1 MAAAN
6 RHPKRLIVGC
16 DGTWQSADTGPPE
29 DPTNVINFLRAL
41 NHNAMGDRKEQII
54 FYQAGVATGGV
65 LPIQKALAGGMGL
78 GLEENAE
85 DAYSF
90 IAHNYVEGD
99 EIFIVGFSR
108 GAYTARF
115 VAGLLG
121 ILGVLSRVGM
131 RHFKPIIEIYKAA
144 QDSTEFNTKLQAY
157 KTNQKTPMVASDYCV
172 TNENVNI
179 KAVACWETVGAMGV
193 PDNTLAKL
201 LKLNAKWDFLDTQLP
216 LRIEFAFQSLG
227 LDEHRSSFSP
237 TLWWLNPNATWENS
251 FDHRIIKPEL
261 IQCWFPGHHSDVG
274 GGNPDQKIQNI
285 TLAWMIDQFAS
296 RGLLDFNTPF
306 VQNILSVTQDNKD
319 PNWNGNKDPFG
330 DGALS
335 VVWRLLGSKT
345 RTPGQYPIPTVNTIG
360 SVTNEVMHFTV
371 REKMEQVAKPGAS
384 PPLPLPS
391 PALAGF
397 EYDERAK
404 RWVWNKGKAG
414 SFEMPE
420 FKLPPS
426 DSMQNWLCGDWLK
439 SQDAES

>member
-1 MAAAN
+1 
-6 RHPKRLIVGC
+6 
-16 DGTWQSADTGPPE
+16 
-29 DPTNVINFLRAL
+29 
-41 NHNAMGDRKEQII
+41 
-54 FYQAGVATGGV
+54 
-65 LPIQKALAGGMGL
+65 MGL

-216 LRIEFAFQSLG
+216 LRKL
-227 LDEHRSSFSP
+227 
-237 TLWWLNPNATWENS
+237 
-251 FDHRIIKPEL
+251 
-261 IQCWFPGHHSDVG
+261 
-274 GGNPDQKIQNI
+274 
-285 TLAWMIDQFAS
+285 
-296 RGLLDFNTPF
+296 
-306 VQNILSVTQDNKD
+306 
-319 PNWNGNKDPFG
+319 
-330 DGALS
+330 
-335 VVWRLLGSKT
+335 
-345 RTPGQYPIPTVNTIG
+345 
-360 SVTNEVMHFTV
+360 
-371 REKMEQVAKPGAS
+371 
-384 PPLPLPS
+384 LPS
-391 PALAGF
+391 YKQLLLLT
-397 EYDERAK
+397 
-404 RWVWNKGKAG
+404 GKQA
-414 SFEMPE
+414 SS
-420 FKLPPS
+420 LPS
-426 DSMQNWLCGDWLK
+426 NL
-439 SQDAES
+439 